1 MNSLVSIYVLVF
13 CANWIVIYSY
23 LIWSRARLPLFQ
35 QETADL
41 PPLQAPWPKLS
52 IIIPACNEAEHLES
66 ALRSLL
72 AQDYPALELV
82 IINDRS
88 TDATREILNRLA
100 MTDARIKAIHITT
113 LPEGWLGKV
122 HALQQGIQQAS
133 GDWLLFTDADVH
145 FSSGILRRAMA
156 YLQHH
161 QVDHLALMPS
171 MVLNN
176 FWLAVCVHAF
186 AQLFF
191 LTTRAAE
198 VNQVDSKRFI
208 GVGAFNLVRA
218 SVFNSTP
225 GFEWLRLEPGDDAG
239 VGLLLKQAGAK
250 SHFAI
255 AIQDLSVPWYSSVGA
270 MFRGLEK
277 NLFGPGSH
285 YQWWRMLWQVSSLW
299 LLVAAPLVGLYLGV
313 WRGAGFMLAAA
324 ISVIILQLVFSI
336 YCVYE
341 QRVETLRLLF
351 FPLGMLLFSLMM
363 LRAGYK
369 CLKNGGIDWRGTH
382 YPLDQLRAGQRVK
395 F

>member
-1 MNSLVSIYVLVF
+1 MIYIYVLAF
-13 CANWIVIYSY
+13 CVIWVVIYSY
-23 LIWSRARLPLFQ
+23 LIWSYVRLPLFQ
-35 QETADL
+35 QEVVAL
-41 PPLQAPWPKLS
+41 PPLQEPWPKVS
-52 IIIPACNEAEHLES
+52 VIIPACNEADHLES

-72 AQDYPALELV
+72 AQDYPALELLV
-82 IINDRS
+82 INDRS
-88 TDATREILNRLA
+88 TDATGEILDRLA
-100 MTDARIKAIHITT
+100 QADARIKTIHITT
-113 LPEGWLGKV
+113 LPDGWLGKV
-122 HALQQGIQQAS
+122 HALQQGAQQAS
-133 GDWLLFTDADVH
+133 GDWLLFSDADVH
-145 FSSGILRRAMA
+145 FTAGILRRAMM
-156 YLQHH
+156 YVQHR
-161 QVDHLALMPS
+161 QVDHLALMPC
-171 MVLNN
+171 MILNN
-176 FWLAVCVHAF
+176 FWLEVCVHAF

-191 LTTRAAE
+191 LITRAAE
-198 VNQVDSKRFI
+198 VNQINSKRFI

-218 SVFNSTP
+218 SALKNTQ
-225 GFEWLRLEPGDDAG
+225 GFEWLRLEPGDDVG
-239 VGLLLKQAGAK
+239 VGLLMKKAGAK
-250 SHFAI
+250 SHFAL

-277 NLFGPGSH
+277 NSFGPGAH
-285 YQWWRMLWQVSSLW
+285 YQWWRLLGQVSSLW